1 MDKPVASASTQV
13 SKTIWRIFFILLAM
27 GFFFVIYPYI
37 KTVIL
42 MIIISWLLAMI
53 LNPLVDYLESVGLNR
68 ALAIVIVI
76 VIILACII
84 GMVALIVPSVMSA
97 IDSLTAKL
105 QTNLI
110 KDLTVQLEQFFKKN
124 FNNAGLARD
133 LITKG
138 EQLGGEMLI
147 GIGQFLKNA
156 GAYVAFI
163 GIVPFLTFFMI
174 KDKRLFKRMLISQVP
189 NRYFEL
195 FLNVLQKVGNQVSK
209 YIQGQAIDA
218 LIVGLLSVVGLF
230 IINLVFGHPVPFFFF
245 IGMLAGIAN
254 LIPYLGPIVGA
265 VPAIVL
271 TALNSPGNVGT
282 VIVWI
287 AVVFMLVQ
295 VIDNNIISPLVVSKS
310 VNMHPITVVIAV
322 VIGGNI
328 GGMIGMLFAVP
339 VWGII
344 KVTLKEVSWGL
355 RSYKLR

>member
-1 MDKPVASASTQV
+1 MDKITASSSQI

-27 GFFFVIYPYI
+27 GFLYLIYPYV
-37 KTVIL
+37 KTVFF

-68 ALAIVIVI
+68 ALAIVVVI
-76 VIILACII
+76 AIILGCII
-84 GMVALIVPSVMSA
+84 GIVALIVPAVMSA

-105 QTNLI
+105 ETDLI
-110 KDLTVQLEQFFKKN
+110 KNLTVQLEQFFEKN
-124 FNNAGLARD
+124 FNNAALARD
-133 LITKG
+133 LISKG
-138 EQLGGEMLI
+138 EQLGGEILV
-147 GIGQFLKNA
+147 GIGQFLKNV

-174 KDKRLFKRMLISQVP
+174 KDKRLFKRMLISQIP

-195 FLNVLQKVGNQVSK
+195 FLNVLQKVGNQITK

-218 LIVGLLSVVGLF
+218 LIVGLLSVIGLF
-230 IINLVFGHPVPFFFF
+230 IINIVFDRPVPFFFF
-245 IGMLAGIAN
+245 IGMVAGIAN

-265 VPAIVL
+265 VPAIAL
-271 TALNSPGNVGT
+271 TVLNSPDNVGA
-282 VIVWI
+282 VIMWI
-287 AVVFMLVQ
+287 VVVFVLVQ

-344 KVTLKEVSWGL
+344 KVTMKEVSWGL

>member
-1 MDKPVASASTQV
+1 MDKETSPSSQV

-27 GFFFVIYPYI
+27 GFLFVVYPYI
-37 KTVIL
+37 KTVFF

-53 LNPLVDYLESVGLNR
+53 VNPLVDYLESKGLNR

-76 VIILACII
+76 FIILGCIV
-84 GMVALIVPSVMSA
+84 GLMALVVPAVMSA
-97 IDSLTAKL
+97 IDSLTTKL

-110 KDLTVQLEQFFKKN
+110 KDLTVQLEQTFEKN
-124 FNNAGLARD
+124 FNNAALARD
-133 LITKG
+133 LISKG
-138 EQLGGEMLI
+138 EQLGGEMLV

-218 LIVGLLSVVGLF
+218 LIVGLLSVIGLF
-230 IINLVFGHPVPFFFF
+230 IINLVFDHPVPFSFF

-265 VPAIVL
+265 VPAIALTVL
-271 TALNSPGNVGT
+271 NNPGNVGT

-287 AVVFMLVQ
+287 AVVFILVQ
-295 VIDNNIISPLVVSKS
+295 IIDNNVISPLVVSKS